1 MSISVTNND
10 FYSLHGMWGAFSS
23 LALGRIGKGA
33 GIVVGDV
40 QPPEHGL
47 FAGYRR
53 GRAKPRL
60 LPFSPGINVGLGE
73 ESYHLPAKSGTPVP
87 ECNWFSK
94 KEITRTM
101 SFSGETWKAED
112 LIFRV
117 LSFFGSVP
125 DPITAKPAELKKA
138 VRPAI
143 LVELTFDNSK
153 AAEPL
158 IGFFG
163 MQGIHRPL
171 SDSTNRTLAGFAS
184 GTQWGYAAFSGKDG
198 EESMDWSV
206 LNTGLESS
214 PPLRKLASEGL
225 IRWQVA
231 PGEKK
236 SVIVALG
243 AFRDG
248 IITSGF
254 RAHAYYTVHFKDLEE
269 VLASA
274 LEDAKESIKKA
285 EKLDEILENAKISN
299 ERKFLIAHAAH
310 SYNASS
316 ELLVTESGDPLFIV
330 NEGEY
335 RMMNT
340 LDLTVDQAFW
350 ELKWSPWTVKNELDF
365 FLSRSSYNDTYGIA
379 FCHDQGVADCFT
391 PAGTSVYELPKLTG
405 CFSYMSFEETL
416 NWILTACLYAE
427 STNDAEWINSKTKT
441 FRDCLLSII
450 ARDKN
455 GDGILDVDSD
465 RCSGGAEITT
475 YDSLDISLGQARN
488 NLYLG
493 VKTWAAYVCL
503 EALFINLGGT
513 FITDA
518 ERAKNGAERAAKTI
532 CSRMIRE
539 ENYIPAVFEADNT
552 SKIIPAVEGLIYP
565 LFCGAPEAVKENG
578 PYADLIKILK
588 THLITVLEPG
598 VCLDKVSGGWKL
610 SSTSNNTWLSKI
622 FINQYV
628 AENILGLAGDKTRRD
643 AVHVSWQQNG
653 SADWAATD
661 QVTSDYGKDLGS
673 RLYPRLVSS
682 VLWLEGLGKKS

>member
-1 MSISVTNND
+1 MEDYMSIDIQDND
-10 FYSLHGMWGAFSS
+10 FYSLHGMWGAFSC

-40 QPPEHGL
+40 QPPKHGL
-47 FAGYRR
+47 YAGYRK
-53 GRAKPRL
+53 GKGKARL
-60 LPFSPGINVGLGE
+60 LPFSSGIQSGIGE
-73 ESYHLPAKSGTPVP
+73 ESYHVPAKPNTPSP
-87 ECNWFSK
+87 ECNWFNK
-94 KEITRTM
+94 DEIKRTI
-101 SFSGETWKAED
+101 SFSGEQWKAED
-112 LIFRV
+112 LTFKVI
-117 LSFFGSVP
+117 SFFGSIP
-125 DPITAKPAELKKA
+125 DPSSAKPAVLKKA

-143 LVELTFDNSK
+143 LVELTFDNTRGT
-153 AAEPL
+153 EPML
-158 IGFFG
+158 GFFG
-163 MQGIHRPL
+163 MQGIRRLL
-171 SDSTNRTLAGFAS
+171 SDSTNGSLAGFAS
-184 GTQWGYAAFSGKDG
+184 GTQWGYAALPGKDV
-198 EESMDWSV
+198 EEVMDWAV
-206 LNTGLESS
+206 LNTGLETYK
-214 PPLRKLASEGL
+214 PIRKLAAEGL
-225 IRWQVA
+225 IRWQVGV
-231 PGEKK
+231 GEKK

-243 AFRDG
+243 AYRDG
-248 IITSGF
+248 IITSGY

-269 VLASA
+269 VLTSA
-274 LEDAKESIKKA
+274 LEDADESLKKA
-285 EKLDEILENAKISN
+285 AEVDAVLDSAKISK
-299 ERKFLIAHAAH
+299 ERKFLIANAAH

-316 ELLVTESGDPLFIV
+316 ELLLTESGDPLFIV

-365 FLSRSSYNDTYGIA
+365 LLFRSSYTDAYGLA

-391 PAGTSVYELPKLTG
+391 PAGTSVYELPQLTG

-416 NWILTACLYAE
+416 NWILTSCLYAR

-441 FRDCLLSII
+441 FRDCLSSVI

-465 RCSGGAEITT
+465 RCGGGAEITT

-503 EALFINLGGT
+503 EALFTRLGGT
-513 FITDA
+513 FMADA
-518 ERAKNGAERAAKTI
+518 DKAKKGAQRAAQTI
-532 CSRMIRE
+532 CSKMIPG
-539 ENYIPAVFEADNT
+539 ENYIPAVFEADNK
-552 SKIIPAVEGLIYP
+552 SKIIPAVEGLVYP

-578 PYADLIKILK
+578 PYAEFVKVLK
-588 THLITVLEPG
+588 THLDTVLAPG
-598 VCLDKVSGGWKL
+598 VCLDEVSGGWKL
-610 SSTSNNTWLSKI
+610 SSTSKNTWMSKI

-628 AENILGLAGDKTRRD
+628 AENVFGFTGDRTQRD

-653 SADWAATD
+653 SADWGATD
-661 QVTSDYGKDLGS
+661 QVVSTDGTDLGS

-682 VLWLEGLGKKS
+682 ILWLL